1 MNGLSREGRPEF
13 ESKEDHCLCD
23 STRLLAAIESQKKSD
38 MDHQSFRFLRS
49 ITPSQSADSH
59 LSKKNG
65 FSLIEVLIALILFA
79 VGVLAIG
86 AMQIGSI
93 KGNSFSQEVTQATV
107 LSQEKL
113 EELRKMDFDDSNLS
127 VGHHDEGVLSGS
139 GFSRSYDVA
148 NTSPT
153 LKTVMVTVRWTEE
166 MEHSVSLSTMKAR

>member
-1 MNGLSREGRPEF
+1 VAW
-13 ESKEDHCLCD
+13 KEN
-23 STRLLAAIESQKKSD
+23 T
-38 MDHQSFRFLRS
+38 MGHQSFRFLS
-49 ITPSQSADSH
+49 FVTPSRSPGSS
-59 LSKKNG
+59 LSNKNG
-65 FSLIEVLIALILFA
+65 FSLIEVLIALVLFA
-79 VGVLAIG
+79 VGVLGIG

-139 GFSRSYDVA
+139 GFSRSYDVG

-153 LKTVMVTVRWTEE
+153 LRAVTVTVRWTEDID
-166 MEHSVSLSTMKAR
+166 HSVSLSTLKAR

>member
-1 MNGLSREGRPEF
+1 MRFNSPAGCNHLGENKMNHR
-13 ESKEDHCLCD
+13 
-23 STRLLAAIESQKKSD
+23 A
-38 MDHQSFRFLRS
+38 FRFLKLV
-49 ITPSQSADSH
+49 TPSRSAGS
-59 LSKKNG
+59 LISKKNG
-65 FSLIEVLIALILFA
+65 FSLIEVLIALVLFA
-79 VGVLAIG
+79 VGILGVG

-127 VGHHDEGVLSGS
+127 SGHHDEGVLSGS

-148 NTSPT
+148 NISAT
-153 LKTVMVTVRWTEE
+153 LKAVTVTVKWTEE